1 MVAQVIIRFLQ
12 EIAMGYVDVSK
23 RVTDEAERVM
33 RKVRQKTEVTFGD
46 MSYEVKGNT
55 CVISVESN
63 FSGRKYGLGDD
74 IADIIS
80 KSGTTTNT
88 ICEKG
93 GCKYLYPLF
102 KAKKAQYA
110 YSILYLRIS

>member
-1 MVAQVIIRFLQ
+1 
-12 EIAMGYVDVSK
+12 MGYVDVSK
-23 RVTDEAERVM
+23 RVTVEAERVM

-63 FSGRKYGLGDD
+63 FSGYKHGLGDD

-80 KSGTTTNT
+80 KSAVATVVSVREFMGHFDWAAGVYVKDVSIVT
-88 ICEKG
+88 
-93 GCKYLYPLF
+93 F
-102 KAKKAQYA
+102 KV
-110 YSILYLRIS
+110 